1 MTQDPDTSSP
11 SRDNPWARGE
21 LFGLD
26 IPAEVRALK
35 SGGEDFLTRAFRA
48 SGALSTD
55 NRVSRIVQA
64 EEFFGG
70 GTGSK
75 LLLTVA
81 YAYPEPGLPEELFIK
96 FSRNFDEELRD
107 RVRFMM
113 VSEVRFAA
121 LSRAPYFPVT
131 VPLCLFADVE
141 PRSGTGLIV
150 TERIAF
156 GSNGL
161 EPLYPKCMDYL
172 VPEPLEHY
180 KTILKALARL
190 AGTHRGGGL
199 SPEFDKQFPYDREK
213 ASAMLT
219 ISSPEEKLLQRANR
233 MFDFVERYPQLFPD
247 NIRSPEFQR
256 QFLTDIPDVVAAESR
271 IKALLSGNP
280 DFIALC
286 HWNANIDNCWFWRD
300 DNGTLQC
307 GLMDWAM
314 VGQMSVAQSISG
326 AIGGAETWLWD
337 HHLDELLQVFVEEYA
352 AHGGPPIDVHELKRH
367 ILLLLAVAG
376 VCYFMSAPVAIERE
390 IEDLEAVES
399 HRDECFREHE
409 NARIQLHMM
418 TKMLN
423 VWQTRK
429 IGDLVRQVA
438 A

>member
-1 MTQDPDTSSP
+1 
-11 SRDNPWARGE
+11 
-21 LFGLD
+21 
-26 IPAEVRALK
+26 
-35 SGGEDFLTRAFRA
+35 
-48 SGALSTD
+48 
-55 NRVSRIVQA
+55 
-64 EEFFGG
+64 
-70 GTGSK
+70 
-75 LLLTVA
+75 
-81 YAYPEPGLPEELFIK
+81 
-96 FSRNFDEELRD
+96 
-107 RVRFMM
+107 MM
-113 VSEVRFAA
+113 VSEAKFAA
-121 LSRAPYFPVT
+121 LSRAPDFPVT

-141 PRSGTGLIV
+141 PESGTGLII

-156 GSNGL
+156 GCDGL
-161 EPLYPKCMDYL
+161 EPLYPKCMDYR

-180 KTILKALARL
+180 KTIVRALARL

-199 SPEFDKQFPYDREK
+199 SPAFDEQFPFDGEQ

-219 ISSPEEKLLQRANR
+219 IRSSEEKLLQRAHR

-247 NIRSPEFQR
+247 NIRSAEFQR
-256 QFLTDIPDVVAAESR
+256 RFVDDIPHVIAAQQQ
-271 IKALLSGNP
+271 IKAVLTGNP

-300 DNGTLQC
+300 GDGNLQC

-337 HHLDELLQVFVEEYA
+337 EHLEQLLDLFAEEFA
-352 AHGGPPIDVHELKRH
+352 AHGGPRIDAQELKRH

-376 VCYFMSAPVAIERE
+376 VSYFMSAPVAIERE
-390 IEDLEAVES
+390 IDDLDAVDS
-399 HRDECFREHE
+399 YRDARFQQHE

-429 IGDLVRQVA
+429 LGDVVRAVA
-438 A
+438 D